1 MSGTT
6 KPVSSSP
13 KAADPVVFEEALKKL
28 ESIVDKMETGDLPLD
43 KMLAQYEEGVRLGQ
57 ICQQKLA
64 EAELRIETLE
74 KNSAGELVLKPS
86 SHLSPEDE

>member
-6 KPVSSSP
+6 KPVPASP
-13 KAADPVVFEEALKKL
+13 KASDPVAFEAALKKL
-28 ESIVDKMETGDLPLD
+28 ESIVDEMEAGDLPLD
-43 KMLAQYEEGVRLGQ
+43 KMLAQYEEGMRLGQ
-57 ICQQKLA
+57 ICQQKLT

-86 SHLSPEDE
+86 SHLSSEDE